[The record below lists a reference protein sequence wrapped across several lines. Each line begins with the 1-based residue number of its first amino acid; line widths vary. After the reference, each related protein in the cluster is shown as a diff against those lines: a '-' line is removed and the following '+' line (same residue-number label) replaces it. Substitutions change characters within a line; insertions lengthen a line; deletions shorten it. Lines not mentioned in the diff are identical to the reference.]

1 MTGGEG
7 FPQAVAFVS
16 KEHVAVENTALEGPG
31 PVYNP
36 KPLPVHYPTP
46 NLGGFG
52 HPYRFHEQ
60 NEQGRMR

>member
-1 MTGGEG
+1 MGGEG
-7 FPQAVAFVS
+7 TTQAVAFVS

-36 KPLPVHYPTP
+36 KLLPVHYPTP

-52 HPYRFHEQ
+52 HASRFHEQ